1 MAEDRGLAGGHGV
14 GAADAAHEAPDGEAE
29 LLGIGEG
36 VVHWTNYTASLYVP
50 DVQQGCINRLDPR
63 RIPRELQPLRPRLPR
78 RRIRAEERG
87 FRERRPAA
95 RGLHSTENRAPAL
108 AWSGLPAGARSV
120 IITAFDADA
129 PIPGGLWHWV
139 VKDVPAEVGSI
150 AAGGEL
156 PGGAVALTNDLGQA
170 GYSGVQPPPGTGIH
184 RLFVCATA
192 LSVERLEVPEGASL
206 ALLNI
211 LMIPHTVGRA
221 VIVGTS
227 DAGA

>member
-1 MAEDRGLAGGHGV
+1 MSYNPYALA
-14 GAADAAHEAPDGEAE
+14 
-29 LLGIGEG
+29 
-36 VVHWTNYTASLYVP
+36 
-50 DVQQGCINRLDPR
+50 
-63 RIPRELQPLRPRLPR
+63 
-78 RRIRAEERG
+78 
-87 FRERRPAA
+87 FPAA
-95 RGLHSTENRAPAL
+95 EFVLKSQDFENGGPLPAACYNTEKGDNRAPAL
-108 AWSGLPAGARSV
+108 AWSGLPEGARSV
-120 IITAFDADA
+120 VITAFDADA

-170 GYSGVQPPPGTGIH
+170 AYSGVQPPPGTGIH

-192 LSVERLEVPEGASL
+192 LSVDRLEVPESASL

-227 DAGA
+227 DPDA